1 MKIQYLQKPTK
12 TFPQLKIKKVF
23 CFELSLRT
31 CVLLVAERLDGVAD
45 LADALSGAKV
55 DQLDLHGADGCHHHV
70 VRLHIQVAVPSPVQV
85 LQAVQDLDPT
95 HQYCKQ
101 KNQIKYWTI
110 VQILL

>member
-1 MKIQYLQKPTK
+1 M
-12 TFPQLKIKKVF
+12 
-23 CFELSLRT
+23 
-31 CVLLVAERLDGVAD
+31 AERFDGVAD

-55 DQLDLHGADGCHHHV
+55 HQLDLHGADGCHHHV

-101 KNQIKYWTI
+101 LNKIKYRTI
-110 VQILL
+110 VEIILQ